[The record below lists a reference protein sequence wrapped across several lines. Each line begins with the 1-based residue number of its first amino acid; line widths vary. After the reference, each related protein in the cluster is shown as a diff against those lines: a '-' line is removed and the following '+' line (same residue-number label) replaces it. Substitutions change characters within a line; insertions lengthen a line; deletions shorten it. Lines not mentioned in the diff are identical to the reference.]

1 MILRAEDKLVDFKC
15 SFGDLLCASYEQQ
28 ANWAADATNWLAG
41 VALGGQGFSP
51 ESSLWTAATGE
62 AGQWLGM
69 AIIVMA
75 ITFTVGIAG
84 GSLMQRPDT
93 IKRTLLATFASLPA
107 FYFSYFFI
115 GEGLKAIDDFS
126 DGILARLTGAEG
138 FGQMIESLFQAEASY
153 GSGMALVAPPIG
165 RMLVTIVIMAIAM
178 LFIAVAMAF
187 RDFVLMILIA
197 FGPLAFALMPARG
210 AKDEWFRRWL
220 SAVAAMALARPLIL
234 GTVALVMAGFR
245 DTETIWSSAG
255 LSLAIGFVISAFMPV
270 LAYGFFQ
277 WMGAGGGGDDIGQR
291 AAGQSSQKT
300 QQVISS
306 VTRRIP
312 KGGGGGRGAAPSAA
326 PRQSANSNGSSKT
339 PKGDGGGGKSA
350 QSRPGEG
357 PASTGRLEG
366 GKPGKTGKPSTPSQ
380 GTREAPATPK
390 PSSTPKPPPRPS
402 ERPAPQ
408 VPREPRR

>member
-1 MILRAEDKLVDFKC
+1 MMFRAEDRIVDFKC
-15 SFGDLLCASYEQQ
+15 SFGDILCASYEQQ
-28 ANWAADATNWLAG
+28 ANWAADAINWLAG

-69 AIIVMA
+69 SIIVMA
-75 ITFTVGIAG
+75 ITFCVGLAG
-84 GSLMQRPDT
+84 GALMQRPDT

-138 FGQMIESLFQAEASY
+138 FGQMIEALFEAEASY
-153 GSGMALVAPPIG
+153 GAGMALASPPIG

-178 LFIAVAMAF
+178 FFIAVAMAF

-210 AKDEWFRRWL
+210 ANDEWFKRWL

-245 DTETIWSSAG
+245 DTGSIWSSAG

-277 WMGAGGGGDDIGQR
+277 WMGAGGGGDDIGKR
-291 AAGQSSQKT
+291 AADQSSQKT

-306 VTRRIP
+306 MTRRIP

-326 PRQSANSNGSSKT
+326 PRQPVPSNGSSKT
-339 PKGDGGGGKSA
+339 SNGEGGGGKQA
-350 QSRPGEG
+350 QPRPGEG
-357 PASTGRLEG
+357 PASSGRLDG
-366 GKPGKTGKPSTPSQ
+366 GKSGKPSTPSQ
-380 GTREAPATPK
+380 GTREAPTTPK
-390 PSSTPKPPPRPS
+390 PSSTPKSPPRPS